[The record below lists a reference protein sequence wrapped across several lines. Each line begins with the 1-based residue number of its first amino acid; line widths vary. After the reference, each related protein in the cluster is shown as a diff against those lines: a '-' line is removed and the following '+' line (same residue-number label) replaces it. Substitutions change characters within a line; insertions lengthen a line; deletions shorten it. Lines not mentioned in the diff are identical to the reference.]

1 MLHCTAQIAQLRE
14 VHLLRNV
21 IGDAG
26 AAAFGRTVG
35 SGATVHVLALGSRIT
50 DVGFEALGEGIAR
63 SAHLRELLVSDNSI
77 SPEVRQSCAD
87 TQRGADGGTTC
98 SCTHTTCD
106 GGGGGWGFLRV
117 GRVLW
122 RSLDTRL

>member
-50 DVGFEALGEGIAR
+50 DMGFEALGEGIAR

-77 SPEVRQSCAD
+77 SPEVRQPCAD
-87 TQRGADGGTTC
+87 MQRGADGGTTRPLERI
-98 SCTHTTCD
+98 TARRPLAVD
-106 GGGGGWGFLRV
+106 PA
-117 GRVLW
+117 GR
-122 RSLDTRL
+122 SESTAPSA